1 MSDRVRLDHPYGE
14 IDVAYATSLASRPPD
29 DDGPAYMVNLMRYK
43 PVAEY
48 ADGRE
53 STLSGREADDEYAPT
68 EVLDDIGAT
77 VVLFGDVVAQTR
89 GEPAWDRVGIVRYPT
104 RRSFVEMQQRR
115 DFADK
120 HAHKA
125 AGMERTIV
133 AVCLPPADEDERL
146 AARLRSSEP
155 LTLHLLRHD
164 GAAPPVDPGHL
175 SLTVEGTVIGD
186 GRTWDEVR
194 FARGDHDEPA
204 AAAAHTVVVRPTIDR
219 LAVPSP
225 ADTHR

>member
-1 MSDRVRLDHPYGE
+1 MSERVRIDHPYGE
-14 IDVAYATSLASRPPD
+14 IDVAYATSLATRAPD

-53 STLSGREADDEYAPT
+53 STLTGKEADDEYAPT
-68 EVLDDIGAT
+68 EVLADIGAV
-77 VVLFGDVVAQTR
+77 VVLFGDVIDQTR
-89 GEPAWDRVGIVRYPT
+89 GETAWDRVGIVRYPT

-133 AVCLPPADEDERL
+133 AVCLPPADEAERL
-146 AARLRSSEP
+146 DARLRSDEP
-155 LTLHLLRHD
+155 LVLHLVRHGD
-164 GAAPPVDPGHL
+164 APAPVDPGHL
-175 SLTVEGTVIGD
+175 ALRVEGTVIGD
-186 GRTWDEVR
+186 GTPWDEVR
-194 FARGDHDEPA
+194 FARGAHDAPA
-204 AAAAHTVVVRPTIDR
+204 AADAHSVVIRPTIDR
-219 LAVPSP
+219 LAVTAP
-225 ADTHR
+225 AGADG